1 MTLEEME
8 ALLQKKKEMHQEK
21 DHKNHEEKERER
33 KEHELKEKET
43 KEKER
48 KDHDEKERLVQE
60 EQDQEPE
67 QKHEDEWKR
76 KEAAREKG
84 TPDKAAAENAAGREV
99 GREYWMPAELT
110 RASKR
115 LGDETPGVKLPD
127 NCETWSGYI
136 PEEDPKGVPMQDAV
150 GEQIL
155 KVTLNCWITGY
166 KRETPAA
173 LDVGKKC
180 KLPHEDPDT
189 VGDRKRQK
197 IAKSEHISPNTAKPK
212 PEAATLNRF
221 SIVSPLIDIA
231 GTLRAMDLMQ
241 DAKLKGQAEISRL
254 LHRELPALSH
264 SWEQMVEQMRQWKN
278 IMDAQILPMAEYDK
292 EQEAQWARVR
302 SERAGKTG
310 GPEKNV

>member
-1 MTLEEME
+1 
-8 ALLQKKKEMHQEK
+8 MHQEK

-67 QKHEDEWKR
+67 QKHEDERKR

-84 TPDKAAAENAAGREV
+84 TPDKAATENAARREV

-110 RASKR
+110 RAYKR

-155 KVTLNCWITGY
+155 KVTLNFRIAGY

-173 LDVGKKC
+173 LDVGKKW
-180 KLPHEDPDT
+180 KSPHEDPDT

-197 IAKSEHISPNTAKPK
+197 IADLEHISPNTAKPK
-212 PEAATLNRF
+212 PVPIPPICGKGAEGFPVTGTSEAATLNRF
-221 SIVSPLIDIA
+221 SIVSPLMDIA
-231 GTLRAMDLMQ
+231 GTLRAMALMQ
-241 DAKLKGQAEISRL
+241 DVKLKGQAEISRL
-254 LHRELPALSH
+254 LHRELPALLR
-264 SWEQMVEQMRQWKN
+264 SWEQMVEQMRWWNN
-278 IMDAQILPMAEYDK
+278 IMDVQILPMAEYDE
-292 EQEAQWARVR
+292 EQEEQ
-302 SERAGKTG
+302 
-310 GPEKNV
+310 